1 MDNFS
6 RIARMKRG
14 FTLIEMLVVIAI
26 LALLISLV
34 VPAVSKSLKRGQELG
49 CLSNLR
55 QLGQALVMYASDHKS
70 QLPKYQDA
78 NGYWDEKVEKYLGDE
93 AGVFVCPMDPYLSSD
108 DSATRRPRT
117 YACNGG
123 QRYTSGQYPFG
134 SFDGGPA
141 LYLEELKSRTQ
152 HIILLGERPGSS
164 VSDRGY
170 LGDGSYTTMDQIP
183 GRVHRNERGGNYL
196 YADLR
201 VQYLSVE
208 DATLSQEADIWYV
221 PTP

>member
-1 MDNFS
+1 MSSSFCS
-6 RIARMKRG
+6 ARLKRG

-34 VPAVSKSLKRGQELG
+34 VPVVSNSLKKGRELG

-55 QLGQALVMYASDHKS
+55 QLGQALVMYASDHNS
-70 QLPKYQDA
+70 QLPRYQDS
-78 NGYWDEKVEKYLGDE
+78 NGYWDEKLAKYLGEE
-93 AGVFVCPMDPYLSSD
+93 ATVFVCPMDPYLSD
-108 DSATRRPRT
+108 EDPALRPPRT

-123 QRYTSGQYPFG
+123 QRYVSGQYPFG
-134 SFDGGPA
+134 SFDGGDA

-164 VSDRGY
+164 MTDRGY
-170 LGDGSYTTMDQIP
+170 QGDGSYSTMDQIP
-183 GRVHRNERGGNYL
+183 GSVHRKGRGGNYL

-201 VQYLSVE
+201 VEYLTIE
-208 DATLSQEADIWYV
+208 EATLSAEADIWYV
-221 PTP
+221 PAP